1 MYCQLDNLRRCMPSS
16 IRKALNELPDTLDD
30 TYERI
35 LQSIPKQKWQHAQRL
50 FQCMVAA
57 IRPLRVEE
65 LAEIFAI
72 GFGANVSLNLVEG
85 WRPPNAEE
93 AVLSACS
100 SLITIIVDSDDE
112 DAKIVQFS
120 HFSVKEY
127 LTSNRLESSNVMSI
141 RQFYIPLE
149 PAHTTLARACLAV
162 LLQLDGRADEE
173 RLAGFPL
180 ALYAAKNWVDHA
192 KFENVACQVQDGME
206 ELFNPT
212 KPHLRT
218 WTRIHNVINFLDS
231 IDKYPSIEL
240 HYAAFCGFSGLAKH
254 LIIAHALDV
263 NTKAYLGWTP
273 LHEASIQGH
282 ADVAQVLLDYQA
294 DLNTQHNLK
303 WTPLHSASAK
313 GHVKVMQ
320 LLLERGA
327 ALDEQNDDMDTPLS
341 LASYWGKLEA
351 VRLLLAHGAD
361 MKIRDNSG
369 MTPFQNATYKGHGDI
384 AQLLLDSGAEVED
397 DETKTVSG

>member
-1 MYCQLDNLRRCMPSS
+1 MFTGLDRFRWVYCQLDNLRRCMPSS
-16 IRKALNELPDTLDD
+16 IRKALDELPDTLDD

-35 LQSIPKQKWQHAQRL
+35 LQNIPKQKWQHAQRL
-50 FQCMVAA
+50 FQCIVAA

-72 GFGANVSLNLVEG
+72 GSGANVSLNLVED

-100 SLITIIVDSDDE
+100 SLITVIIDSDDK

-127 LTSNRLESSNVMSI
+127 LTSDRLESSNVVNI

-162 LLQLDGRADEE
+162 LLELNGRADEE

-180 ALYAAKNWVDHA
+180 ALYAARNWVDHA
-192 KFENVACQVQDGME
+192 KYENVASLVQDGMQ

-212 KPHLRT
+212 KRHLRT
-218 WTRIHNVINFLDS
+218 WIRIHNVADRWFPS
-231 IDKYPSIEL
+231 KRIDEYSSIEL
-240 HYAAFCGFSGLAKH
+240 HYAAVCGFSGLAKH
-254 LIIAHALDV
+254 LIITHALDV
-263 NTKAYLGWTP
+263 NANLEFRFDQTP
-273 LHEASIQGH
+273 LHAASSRGH
-282 ADVAQVLLDYQA
+282 ADVAQLLLDYEA
-294 DLNTQHNLK
+294 DINAQDIDK
-303 WTPLHSASAK
+303 WTPLHIASSK
-313 GHVKVMQ
+313 GHLKVMQ

-327 ALDEQNDDMDTPLS
+327 ALDEQTECMDTPLY

-351 VRLLLAHGAD
+351 VRLLLAHGAGV
-361 MKIRDNSG
+361 KIPDNNCI
-369 MTPFQNATYKGHGDI
+369 TPF
-384 AQLLLDSGAEVED
+384 
-397 DETKTVSG
+397 

>member
-57 IRPLRVEE
+57 LRPLWVEE

-72 GFGANVSLNLVEG
+72 GFGANVSPNLVED

-100 SLITIIVDSDDE
+100 SLITIIDDQGS
-112 DAKIVQFS
+112 KIVQFS

-127 LTSNRLESSNVMSI
+127 LTSDRLETSNVVNI

-180 ALYAAKNWVDHA
+180 ASYAARNWVDHA

-218 WTRIHNVINFLDS
+218 WIQIHNVTRRS
-231 IDKYPSIEL
+231 RRQPKQIDEYPSIEL
-240 HYAAFCGFSGLAKH
+240 YYAAFCGFSGLAKH
-254 LIIAHALDV
+254 LIITHALDV
-263 NTKAYLGWTP
+263 NAKFHSGYTP
-273 LHEASIQGH
+273 LHAASLQGH
-282 ADVAQVLLDYQA
+282 TEVAQLLLDCEA
-294 DLNTQHNLK
+294 DIHARSNKK
-303 WTPLHSASAK
+303 WMPLHIASSK
-313 GHVKVMQ
+313 GHLEVTQ

-327 ALDEQNDDMDTPLS
+327 ALDEQTDYMSTPLS
-341 LASYWGKLEA
+341 LASFHGKLEA

-361 MKIRDNSG
+361 MKIRNEG
-369 MTPFQNATYKGHGDI
+369 GLTPFQSATSHDI
-384 AQLLLDSGAEVED
+384 AQLLLDHGAEVED
-397 DETKTVSG
+397 EESKTILKI